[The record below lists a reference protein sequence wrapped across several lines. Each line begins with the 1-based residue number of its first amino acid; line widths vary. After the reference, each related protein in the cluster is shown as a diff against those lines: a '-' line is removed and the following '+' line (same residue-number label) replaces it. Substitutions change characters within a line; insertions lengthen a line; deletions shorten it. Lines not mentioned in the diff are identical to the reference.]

1 MTITFLHDLKPL
13 PNDYADD
20 MVLNNEIGKIHKR
33 SSKFEKSVIWNYS
46 YTWGIF
52 KGFGQVRK

>member
-20 MVLNNEIGKIHKR
+20 MVLNNEIGKIHSGLQNLK
-33 SSKFEKSVIWNYS
+33 KV
-46 YTWGIF
+46 
-52 KGFGQVRK
+52 

>member
-33 SSKFEKSVIWNYS
+33 SSKFEKSVIWKLLIDL
-46 YTWGIF
+46 GDF
-52 KGFGQVRK
+52 

>member
-20 MVLNNEIGKIHKR
+20 MVLNNEIGKRYTVFYK
-33 SSKFEKSVIWNYS
+33 KF
-46 YTWGIF
+46 
-52 KGFGQVRK
+52 